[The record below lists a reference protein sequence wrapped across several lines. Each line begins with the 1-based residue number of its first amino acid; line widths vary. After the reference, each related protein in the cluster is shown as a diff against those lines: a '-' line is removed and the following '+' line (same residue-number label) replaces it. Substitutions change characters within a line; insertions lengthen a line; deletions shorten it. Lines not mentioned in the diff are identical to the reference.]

1 MRIAVFGLGFMG
13 STHLKA
19 LRDIPGAE
27 LVAVVSDVPE
37 KLTGDLSSIQG
48 NLGGP
53 GLKFDFDNVRKY
65 RNHHDALRDKDIE
78 AVDLCLPTHL
88 HSPVAIEALRAGKH
102 VLVEKPMALTGADA
116 DQMIA
121 EAKESGR
128 VLMAAQVLRF
138 FPAYVP
144 LIDAVKGG
152 SFGPVRSALFR
163 RRCAAPT
170 WNAWLKNPEAS
181 GGGVFDLLIH
191 DVDMALHLFGYP
203 EAVSATGYADLP
215 RGIDVI
221 TARLHYPNIA
231 DVVITGGWH
240 HPKSYPFSMEYTVV
254 TENGTFDYSSAYRAP
269 TLYKASGEEE
279 ALAQPE
285 KDGYQAEIEYFLEC
299 CVSGRKPEIC
309 PPEQS
314 AAGVKIAR
322 LMTDARKRNGEPIP
336 CKL

>member
-1 MRIAVFGLGFMG
+1 MG

-19 LRDIPGAE
+19 IQNIPAAE

-53 GLKFDFDNVRKY
+53 GLKFDFSDLRKY
-65 RNHHDALRDKDIE
+65 RDPYDALRDKEID

-88 HSPVAIEALRAGKH
+88 HAPVAMAALRAGKH
-102 VLVEKPMALTGADA
+102 VLVEKPMALDGEEADR
-116 DQMIA
+116 MLA
-121 EAKESGR
+121 EAQESGR

-144 LIDAVKGG
+144 MIDSVKSGA
-152 SFGPVRSALFR
+152 FGPVRSALFR

-170 WNAWLKNPEAS
+170 WNKWLKDPKAS

-191 DVDMALHLFGYP
+191 DVDMALHLFGLP
-203 EAVSATGYADLP
+203 EAVTASGHADLP
-215 RGIDVI
+215 RGIDTI
-221 TARLHYPNIA
+221 TARLHYRAIPDVIIA
-231 DVVITGGWH
+231 GGWH
-240 HPKSYPFSMEYTVV
+240 HPKAYPFSMEYTVV
-254 TENGTFDYSSAYRAP
+254 TENGTFDYSSAHRAP
-269 TLYKASGEEE
+269 TLYRADGTEE

-285 KDGYQAEIEYFLEC
+285 KDGYQAEIEYFLDC
-299 CVSGRKPEIC
+299 AAHNRRPEIC

-314 AAGVKIAR
+314 AAGVKLALLMQQAR
-322 LMTDARKRNGEPIP
+322 ERNGETIP

>member
-19 LRDIPGAE
+19 IRDIPGAA

-53 GLKFDFDNVRKY
+53 GLKFDFTDVRKY
-65 RNHHDALRDKDIE
+65 RNPYDALRDKEID

-88 HSPVAIEALRAGKH
+88 HAPVAIEALRAGKH
-102 VLVEKPMALTGADA
+102 VLVEKPMALSGEDA

-121 EAKESGR
+121 EAEESGR

-144 LIDAVKGG
+144 MIDAVKGG
-152 SFGPVRSALFR
+152 EFGPVRSALFR

-170 WNAWLKNPEAS
+170 WNKWLKDPKAS

-191 DVDMALHLFGYP
+191 DVDMALHLFGLP

-215 RGIDVI
+215 RGIDTI
-221 TARLHYPNIA
+221 TGRLHYANIA
-231 DVVITGGWH
+231 DVVVTGGWH
-240 HPKSYPFSMEYTVV
+240 HPKAYPFSMEYTVV
-254 TENGTFDYSSAYRAP
+254 TENGTFDYSSAYRPP
-269 TLYKASGEEE
+269 TLYRADGSEE

-285 KDGYQAEIEYFLEC
+285 KDGYQAEIEYFLDC
-299 CVSGRKPEIC
+299 CAHQRRPEIC

-314 AAGVKIAR
+314 AAGVKVAILMQQAR
-322 LMTDARKRNGEPIP
+322 ELNGEKIP